1 MGYNFIKKEDQ
12 KKTVGDKTMEKVY
25 CINYDGLWKLLI
37 DKHMM
42 KKDLQ
47 QASSLSSNVIT
58 KMGKGESVTLE
69 TLAKI
74 CVALKCELSD
84 IVEIRVK
91 EV

>member
-1 MGYNFIKKEDQ
+1 MNDTYHISY
-12 KKTVGDKTMEKVY
+12 DK
-25 CINYDGLWKLLI
+25 LWKLLI

-47 QASSLSSNVIT
+47 KMSSLSSNVIT

-74 CVALKCELSD
+74 CIALQCKLSD
-84 IVEIRVK
+84 IVEIHLK

>member
-1 MGYNFIKKEDQ
+1 
-12 KKTVGDKTMEKVY
+12 MEKVLY
-25 CINYDGLWKLLI
+25 HISYNRLRKLLI

-47 QASSLSSNVIT
+47 KITSLSSNVIT

-74 CVALKCELSD
+74 CIALQCEISD
-84 IVEIRVK
+84 IVEIK
-91 EV
+91 WEKQ

>member
-1 MGYNFIKKEDQ
+1 
-12 KKTVGDKTMEKVY
+12 MEKIY
-25 CINYDGLWKLLI
+25 RISYDRLWKLLI

-47 QASSLSSNVIT
+47 RASSLSSNVIT

-74 CVALKCELSD
+74 CIALQCKLSD
-84 IVEIRVK
+84 IVEIYLK

>member
-1 MGYNFIKKEDQ
+1 MNEAYRISY
-12 KKTVGDKTMEKVY
+12 DK
-25 CINYDGLWKLLI
+25 LWKLLI

-47 QASSLSSNVIT
+47 KASSLSSNVIT

-74 CVALKCELSD
+74 CIALQCNLSD
-84 IVEIRVK
+84 IVEIHLN

>member
-1 MGYNFIKKEDQ
+1 MNDTYHISY
-12 KKTVGDKTMEKVY
+12 DK
-25 CINYDGLWKLLI
+25 LWKLLI

-47 QASSLSSNVIT
+47 KASSLSSNVIT

-74 CVALKCELSD
+74 CIALQCKLSD
-84 IVEIRVK
+84 IVEIYLK

>member
-1 MGYNFIKKEDQ
+1 MNNTYRISY
-12 KKTVGDKTMEKVY
+12 DK
-25 CINYDGLWKLLI
+25 LWKLLI

-47 QASSLSSNVIT
+47 KASSLSSNVIT

-74 CVALKCELSD
+74 CIALQCGLSD
-84 IVEIRVK
+84 IVEIHLK

>member
-1 MGYNFIKKEDQ
+1 
-12 KKTVGDKTMEKVY
+12 MEKEFH
-25 CINYDGLWKLLI
+25 ISYDRLWKLLI

-47 QASSLSSNVIT
+47 KASSLSSNVIT

-74 CVALKCELSD
+74 CIALQCGISD
-84 IVEIRVK
+84 IVEIK
-91 EV
+91 WEKQ

>member
-1 MGYNFIKKEDQ
+1 
-12 KKTVGDKTMEKVY
+12 MEKVLY
-25 CINYDGLWKLLI
+25 HISYNGLWKLLI

-47 QASSLSSNVIT
+47 KITSLSSNVIT

-74 CVALKCELSD
+74 CIALQCGISD
-84 IVEIRVK
+84 IVEIK
-91 EV
+91 WEKQ

>member
-1 MGYNFIKKEDQ
+1 
-12 KKTVGDKTMEKVY
+12 MEKVLY
-25 CINYDGLWKLLI
+25 HISYNRLWKLLI

-47 QASSLSSNVIT
+47 KITSLSSNVIT

-74 CVALKCELSD
+74 
-84 IVEIRVK
+84 
-91 EV
+91 

>member
-1 MGYNFIKKEDQ
+1 MN
-12 KKTVGDKTMEKVY
+12 KTYHISYDK
-25 CINYDGLWKLLI
+25 LWKLLI

-47 QASSLSSNVIT
+47 KASSLSSNVIT

-74 CVALKCELSD
+74 CIALQCKLSD
-84 IVEIRVK
+84 IVEIHLK

>member
-1 MGYNFIKKEDQ
+1 
-12 KKTVGDKTMEKVY
+12 MEKVLY
-25 CINYDGLWKLLI
+25 HISYKRLWKLLI

-47 QASSLSSNVIT
+47 KITSLSSNVIT

-74 CVALKCELSD
+74 CIALQCEISD
-84 IVEIRVK
+84 IVEIK
-91 EV
+91 WEKQ

>member
-1 MGYNFIKKEDQ
+1 
-12 KKTVGDKTMEKVY
+12 MEKMY
-25 CINYDGLWKLLI
+25 HISYDRLWKLLI

-47 QASSLSSNVIT
+47 KMSSLSSNVIT

-74 CVALKCELSD
+74 CIALQCGLAD
-84 IVEIRVK
+84 IVEIRLK

>member
-1 MGYNFIKKEDQ
+1 M
-12 KKTVGDKTMEKVY
+12 
-25 CINYDGLWKLLI
+25 LI

-47 QASSLSSNVIT
+47 KITSLSSNVIT

-74 CVALKCELSD
+74 CIALQCEISD
-84 IVEIRVK
+84 IVEIK
-91 EV
+91 WEKQ

>member
-1 MGYNFIKKEDQ
+1 MNTTYHISY
-12 KKTVGDKTMEKVY
+12 DK
-25 CINYDGLWKLLI
+25 LWKLLI

-47 QASSLSSNVIT
+47 KASSLSSNVIT

-74 CVALKCELSD
+74 CIALQCKLSD
-84 IVEIRVK
+84 IVEIYLK

>member
-1 MGYNFIKKEDQ
+1 
-12 KKTVGDKTMEKVY
+12 MEKAY
-25 CINYDGLWKLLI
+25 RISYDRLWKLLI

-47 QASSLSSNVIT
+47 RASSLSSNVIT

-74 CVALKCELSD
+74 CIALQCGLSD
-84 IVEIRVK
+84 IVEIYVK

>member
-1 MGYNFIKKEDQ
+1 
-12 KKTVGDKTMEKVY
+12 MEKVLY
-25 CINYDGLWKLLI
+25 HISYNRLWKLLI

-47 QASSLSSNVIT
+47 KKTYLSSNVIT

-74 CVALKCELSD
+74 CIALQCEISD
-84 IVEIRVK
+84 IVEIK
-91 EV
+91 WEKQ

>member
-1 MGYNFIKKEDQ
+1 MNDTYHISY
-12 KKTVGDKTMEKVY
+12 DK
-25 CINYDGLWKLLI
+25 LWKLLI

-47 QASSLSSNVIT
+47 KASSLSSNVIT

-74 CVALKCELSD
+74 CIALQCKLSD
-84 IVEIRVK
+84 IVEIHLK

>member
-1 MGYNFIKKEDQ
+1 MNDTYHISY
-12 KKTVGDKTMEKVY
+12 DK
-25 CINYDGLWKLLI
+25 LWKLLI
-37 DKHMM
+37 NKHMM

-47 QASSLSSNVIT
+47 KASSLSSNVIT

-74 CVALKCELSD
+74 CMALQCGLSD
-84 IVEIRVK
+84 IVEIHLK